1 MSTTFDPVI
10 APEAPTAAATESIC
24 VLIPCL
30 HEQREIGAM
39 VREFRELWPS
49 CRIIVVDNCSTG
61 STLEMAR
68 AAGAEV
74 IREHRRG
81 KAAAILSVLPQ
92 IDTDVLILAPAD
104 GSYPAE
110 GARRLLEY
118 YRWEKPD
125 MITGL
130 RRPEGNEAAPS
141 EAGRV
146 HRKLLSLAFGQAPE
160 DLFSELRLLSRFFY
174 KNIPILLRGL
184 DLELELTVQALDKNF
199 RLASVPVPWRPPARQ
214 AARKPAGVRR
224 FLLVLLRDYKP
235 MLLFG
240 MVAAVFCLA
249 GLTVGSVPIYEYFTT
264 GIVHRLSLPVLAAA
278 LMIIAFFTFQIGM
291 LMEASL
297 RYRRE
302 TYQTQLRSHYES
314 R

>member
-1 MSTTFDPVI
+1 MSSAEEQGKAVT
-10 APEAPTAAATESIC
+10 

-30 HEQREIGAM
+30 QDEPAVGDV
-39 VREFRELWPS
+39 VRDFRAQWPA
-49 CRIIVVDNCSTG
+49 CRIVLVHNCATEE
-61 STLEMAR
+61 TLRAAR
-68 AAGAEV
+68 EAGAETL
-74 IREHRRG
+74 RENRRG
-81 KAAAILSVLPQ
+81 KAQAILSVLPQ
-92 IDTDVLILAPAD
+92 INSEVLILVPAD

-130 RRPEGNEAAPS
+130 RRPDGEH
-141 EAGRV
+141 AGEVRQGEV
-146 HRKLLSLAFGQAPE
+146 HRKLLSIAFGQAPD
-160 DLFSELRLLSRFFY
+160 DLFCELLLLSRFFF

-199 RLASVPVPWRPPARQ
+199 RLANVPVPYRPPAGP
-214 AARKPAGVRR
+214 AAEPVTPVFR

-235 MLLFG
+235 MVLFG
-240 MVAAVFCLA
+240 LVSALFCLA
-249 GLTVGSVPIYEYFTT
+249 GLTVGSVPIYDFATT

-291 LMEASL
+291 LMESSL

-302 TYQTQLRSHYES
+302 TYQTQLRGHYENS
-314 R
+314 